1 MSTFKPHYEVM
12 ITNPANEF
20 HPDSYEGYRSDYV
33 HMSLSVISSKTGE
46 TANTAYFTPL
56 SFHHFLLVG
65 YFVALLATS
74 YQRGKLFEMDQV
86 KKPKIK
92 FGTHMFTMKYQL
104 IFNPVTISHLYR
116 HSTSDVP
123 KKNSRVAFTGLKGR
137 FEVCEI
143 DLHQRERICHS

>member
-1 MSTFKPHYEVM
+1 MNSIRILEGLSFGLCSYVTFC
-12 ITNPANEF
+12 
-20 HPDSYEGYRSDYV
+20 D
-33 HMSLSVISSKTGE
+33 ISSKTGE

-56 SFHHFLLVG
+56 SFHHFFTGGILVVH
-65 YFVALLATS
+65 YS
-74 YQRGKLFEMDQV
+74 PPPIKRGKLFEMDQV

-137 FEVCEI
+137 FDVCEI
-143 DLHQRERICHS
+143 DLHQRENMSLMKTRN

>member
-1 MSTFKPHYEVM
+1 MLFERNKYPTQKFSDEELRVSTFKPHYEVM

-33 HMSLSVISSKTGE
+33 HMSLSVISRAKTGE

-56 SFHHFLLVG
+56 SFHHFFTGGILCCITRHLL
-65 YFVALLATS
+65 S
-74 YQRGKLFEMDQV
+74 REKLFEMDQV

-104 IFNPVTISHLYR
+104 IFNPVTISHLQ
-116 HSTSDVP
+116 TFD
-123 KKNSRVAFTGLKGR
+123 
-137 FEVCEI
+137 E
-143 DLHQRERICHS
+143 